1 MFFGGYSLFIARQ
14 RFLLFLCFGARQF
27 KRPLQRSAF
36 IKRRVSTKAQ
46 RENKAFQHAAFKKT
60 RFRWGACPKKTL
72 ERVAGLI
79 LRALAHSIF
88 VFIFL

>member
-60 RFRWGACPKKTL
+60 RFRWGARPKKRL
-72 ERVAGLI
+72 SAWHLKDRFSAPQ
-79 LRALAHSIF
+79 F
-88 VFIFL
+88 F